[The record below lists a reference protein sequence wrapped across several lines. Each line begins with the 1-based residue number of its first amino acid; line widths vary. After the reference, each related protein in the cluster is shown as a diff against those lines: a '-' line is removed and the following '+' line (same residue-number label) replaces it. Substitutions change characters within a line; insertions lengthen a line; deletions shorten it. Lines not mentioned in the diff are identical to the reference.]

1 MISYGDLFKIFVII
15 IVIFLTLLM
24 LIYLGRRIRDTITKE
39 DIKDKIRKDK
49 NRSETKKHLAKL
61 SSKVVDATER
71 IGTKAIDK
79 A

>member
-24 LIYLGRRIRDTITKE
+24 LIYLGRQIRDTITKE
-39 DIKDKIRKDK
+39 DVRDKIRVRKDK
-49 NRSETKKHLAKL
+49 SETKKHLADFSKEALGTSGKL
-61 SSKVVDATER
+61 L
-71 IGTKAIDK
+71 TKAIDK